1 MATST
6 ETTKIAANNE
16 PVLQKNYLTT
26 TELAK
31 FCGVS
36 RFTIR
41 NWIKQDKIRAVRTV
55 GKQYRIPVS
64 EAISFLET
72 LHLEIFHKDESGVK
86 PGSLRHCWEC
96 LEKTNCDKKC
106 KDCLID
112 GKDTGY
118 CFMVVRQFGNGVI
131 RCKGDCLDCEYFG
144 EIFGV
149 YGKTTP
155 AEKPCDIKDKEAVG
169 EKKNF
174 LYNFAYSVGRGVHVL
189 KERSKAR

>member
-1 MATST
+1 M
-6 ETTKIAANNE
+6 TTKIAANNE
-16 PVLQKNYLTT
+16 SMLRKNYLTT

-41 NWIKQDKIRAVRTV
+41 NWIKQHKIKAVRTV

-72 LHLEIFHKDESGVK
+72 LHLEIFHRDENRVV
-86 PGSLRHCWEC
+86 PGSLRHCWEYP
-96 LEKTNCDKKC
+96 EKTNCDKKC
-106 KDCLID
+106 TDCLID

-118 CFMVVRQFGNGVI
+118 CFMVVRQFGQGVI
-131 RCKGDCLDCEYFG
+131 SCEGDCLNCEYFG
-144 EIFGV
+144 EIFGF
-149 YGKTTP
+149 YQETTLV
-155 AEKPCDIKDKEAVG
+155 EKPHNTKDNEVAG

-189 KERSKAR
+189 KERSKVK